1 MTSDMDDYADYN
13 RFLQRIIQKTGRPEE
28 ITGKLT
34 QISVQGRV
42 NLSIAAGHFDD
53 SLASLC
59 FEALVSHVNGVG
71 QPAEGNDRYD
81 EAREARF
88 IDALVLIA
96 PLMDGKLSARVSYR
110 NQAIKLAEMAGML
123 SQSKTGIR
131 DADEVRGFFL
141 KCTLGYREQPDWFLD
156 EHKFLGQHFDLI
168 SERWEL
174 FEERGLFDREF
185 ISQLAA
191 FDGSKPL
198 SGGVL

>member
-1 MTSDMDDYADYN
+1 MISDMDDYADYN
-13 RFLQRIIQKTGRPEE
+13 RFIQRIIQKTGRPEE
-28 ITGKLT
+28 ITGKLK
-34 QISVQGRV
+34 QIRIQGRV

-53 SLASLC
+53 SLTSLC
-59 FEALVSHVNGVG
+59 FEALVAHVNGVG

-96 PLMDGKLSARVSYR
+96 PLMDGKLSARVAYR
-110 NQAIKLAEMAGML
+110 NQAIKLAQVAGML
-123 SQSKTGIR
+123 SQSRTGVS
-131 DADEVRGFFL
+131 DPDVVRGFFL
-141 KCTLGYREQPDWFLD
+141 RCNLGYREQPDWIIP
-156 EHKFLGQHFDLI
+156 ECKFLGQHFELI

-174 FEERGLFDREF
+174 FEERGLFDQDF
-185 ISQLAA
+185 ISQLAS